1 MLKRKALLVAVVC
14 SVFALSSFLYS
25 QSNGSLS
32 GTVADKTGGV
42 IAAASV
48 RIISQGTGLTRE
60 AKTDDS
66 GHYLVPLLPVSVFTI
81 HVEAQGFQ
89 TSEQKDIRLQVDEQR
104 EVDFALNPASVTST
118 VEVNATEVAVET
130 SNPTLGQVITAEQV
144 ADLPLN
150 GRDFVQL
157 ATLTPGT
164 TAQTS
169 PNSFFTQAA
178 SSEVAARGTFS
189 LSVGGSREQSTSW
202 LLDNNDNSE
211 LTSGG
216 ISILPTID
224 SIEEFKVLTYNYSA
238 EYGTHAGPTVLVTT
252 KSGANAFHGALY
264 EYFRNTDLDA
274 KSYFAAFKE
283 QFNLNQFGGSLG
295 GPIKKDKTFF
305 FVNYEAKRQRHGI
318 PFTGTLPTT
327 AEMGANGLYSDF
339 TGDPFIVNPVSQTLY
354 PGLLANPYANGAG
367 AIALNEP
374 ATFQCDALQN
384 PMPVLSDGSQ
394 AYGPGPAN
402 FGNPCNKIPI
412 TGGPTNLGLAD
423 PIGLALINL
432 YPQGSNTYTNGINYD
447 NVPVRRLNEGNATI
461 RVDHNFSSKDSAF
474 ARFSYDQAN
483 SYVPGGSP
491 TWAEQNPFGS
501 NQLIANHARNAV
513 ISETHIVNSNNI
525 NQAYFGFNRI
535 FDYITSFGEFGGQL
549 CKADSLGIV
558 GADLNSACPNAP
570 PGLTQYTKGCL
581 SCGLSSTQLST
592 YWSLGDRGF
601 APFVGGTNVYSFS
614 DTFNMIR
621 GRHDIRVGIG
631 IRLNQMNVMTNG
643 FQDGY
648 FLLGGTATGD
658 SAADLVIG
666 QPFGAI
672 HDQTFDGAMTGR
684 RWKMFR
690 PFVQDDWRVTP
701 TLTLNLGVAWA
712 LVTPIT
718 EALNKQANFDWK
730 TQQYLIAGSV
740 PFSGCTNCVRS
751 DGNVG
756 VSFDKT
762 AIEPRIGLAWKPLG
776 LQNTVVRAG
785 YSIYHDSGW
794 SQGAQGLW
802 QNPPYYAEVDQFDYG
817 YPGDACPFGNWM
829 LPTSSPNAVNCGL
842 KYGFLQQVGAPGATT
857 LQPFTA
863 PPNPDT
869 FSGTSLSQNSN
880 FKQGM
885 VQQFNL
891 NIERQLPGNIVLTAG
906 YAGTRSTHI
915 LFYGLNMNVN
925 APLACMGSGSP
936 DQTPGYTLGCGPGG
950 NYFAAPYALN
960 PSAVIDNITDGA
972 KARYDG
978 LLVRAET
985 KSARH
990 GLYALLSYT
999 WARTFD
1005 SGMDDGDGTTPGAQF
1020 WPLPGSQ
1027 KPDWGLSQLNLDDQF
1042 TASVIYDLPFG
1053 KGKRFGGDWNG
1064 AEDAVLGGW
1073 QVNLIE
1079 KATSGFPMFLVDS
1092 NNQSGV
1098 NFQWNGTPMNRPN
1111 QLVDPYTAGIVA
1123 SNPNPQCQ
1131 LLQSQGGLAADR
1143 THTIQSWFNPCAFG
1157 APPAG
1162 QLGDSSRAPVSGPR
1176 FVNTDFSAFKNFRIH
1191 EGYNVQFRAEMF
1203 NLFNHAQFG
1212 LTGNGVFMQDI
1223 NSPSSLGV
1231 VNETVNTP
1239 RVIQFALRL
1248 DF

>member
-1 MLKRKALLVAVVC
+1 MESIPNRHSLIIGRSSRTVAAKVGELMLKRKALLVAVLC
-14 SVFALSSFLYS
+14 SVFSLCPLLYS

-32 GTVADKTGGV
+32 GTVADKTGSV
-42 IAAASV
+42 ISGATV
-48 RIISQGTGLTRE
+48 KISSQTTGLARD

-66 GHYLVPLLPVSVFTI
+66 GHYLVPLLPVSIYTI
-81 HVEAQGFQ
+81 RVESQGFQ
-89 TSEQKDIRLQVDEQR
+89 TTEQKDIRLQVDEQR
-104 EVDFALNPASVTST
+104 EVDFTLNPASVSAT
-118 VEVNATEVAVET
+118 VEVSATEVAVET
-130 SNPTLGQVITAEQV
+130 TNPTLGQVITAEEV

-216 ISILPTID
+216 IAILPTID
-224 SIEEFKVLTYNYSA
+224 SIQEFKVLTYNYSA

-252 KSGANAFHGALY
+252 KSGANTFHGALY

-295 GPIKKDKTFF
+295 GPIQKDKTFF

-318 PFTGTLPTT
+318 PFTGLVPTA
-327 AEMGANGLYSDF
+327 AEMGANGQYADF
-339 TGDPFIVNPVSQTLY
+339 TDDPFINPGS
-354 PGLLANPYANGAG
+354 LLNPYNVNLSTSAP
-367 AIALNEP
+367 IP
-374 ATFQCDALQN
+374 FQCDASGN
-384 PMPVLSDGSQ
+384 PTAVLAGGGQ
-394 AYGPGPAN
+394 VTGT
-402 FGNPCNKIPI
+402 PCNKIPI
-412 TGGPTNLGLAD
+412 TGGPTGYGLAD

-432 YPQGSNTYTNGINYD
+432 FPVGSPTIANGVNYA
-447 NVPVRRLNEGNATI
+447 NVPVRRLDEGNATI
-461 RVDHNFSSKDSAF
+461 RMDHNFSSKDSAF

-491 TWAEQNPFGS
+491 TWAEQNAFGS
-501 NQLIANHARNAV
+501 NQLIANHGRNAV
-513 ISETHIVNSNNI
+513 ISETHILSSNNI
-525 NQAYFGFNRI
+525 NQAYFGYNRI
-535 FDYITSFGEFGGQL
+535 FDFITSFGEFGGQL
-549 CKADSLGIV
+549 CKADTLGIV

-570 PGLTQYTKGCL
+570 PGLTQYTNACL
-581 SCGLSSTQLST
+581 SCGLSSTQLSS
-592 YWSLGDRGF
+592 YWSLGDRGY

-614 DTFNMIR
+614 DTFDMIR
-621 GRHDIRVGIG
+621 GRHDIRAGIG

-648 FLLGGTATGD
+648 FLLGGGFTGD
-658 SAADLVIG
+658 SAADLLIG
-666 QPFGAI
+666 QPYGAI
-672 HDQTFDGAMTGR
+672 HDQTFDGATTGR

-690 PFVQDDWRVTP
+690 PFVQDDWRVSND
-701 TLTLNLGVAWA
+701 LTLNLGVAWA

-718 EALNKQANFDWK
+718 EAQNRQANFDWT
-730 TQQYLIAGSV
+730 TQQYLVAGNA
-740 PFSGCTNCVRS
+740 PFSGCTNCVRTNG
-751 DGNVG
+751 DVG
-756 VSFDKT
+756 VKFDKT
-762 AIEPRIGLAWKPLG
+762 AFEPRIGLAWRPHG
-776 LQNTVVRAG
+776 ISNTVVRAG

-802 QNPPYYAEVDQFDYG
+802 QNPPYYAEVDQFG
-817 YPGDACPFGNWM
+817 FYPYTPPTPTSAAVPGNPCPFGNFAAGA
-829 LPTSSPNAVNCGL
+829 SAQNCGL
-842 KYGFLQQVGAPGATT
+842 KYGFTQPN

-863 PPNPDT
+863 PPNPDDFT
-869 FSGTSLSQNSN
+869 GTSLSQDSN

-925 APLACMGSGSP
+925 SPSACIGGSN
-936 DQTPGYTLGCGPGG
+936 GYFLGCGPGG
-950 NYFAAPYALN
+950 APFNAPYQDN
-960 PSAVIDNITDGA
+960 QFINISNITDGA
-972 KARYDG
+972 RAQYDG

-990 GLYALLSYT
+990 GLYALVSYT
-999 WARTFD
+999 WSRTFD
-1005 SGMDDGDGTTPGAQF
+1005 SGMSDGDGTTPGAQY
-1020 WPLPGSQ
+1020 WPLPNTQ
-1027 KPDWGLSQLNLDDQF
+1027 RADWGLSQLNLDDQF
-1042 TASVIYDLPFG
+1042 TASVLYELPFG
-1053 KGKRFGGDWNG
+1053 KGKRYGGDWS
-1064 AEDAVLGGW
+1064 AVPDAILGGW

-1079 KATSGFPMFLVDS
+1079 KATSGFPLFVVDS
-1092 NNQSGV
+1092 SNQSGV
-1098 NFQWNGTPMNRPN
+1098 NFEWNGTPLNRPDE
-1111 QLVDPYTAGIVA
+1111 VG
-1123 SNPNPQCQ
+1123 NPF
-1131 LLQSQGGLAADR
+1131 QGGTVAANP
-1143 THTIQSWFNPCAFG
+1143 TCIAPAQVHNNQFWFNPCAFVA
-1157 APPAG
+1157 APVG
-1162 QLGDSSRAPVSGPR
+1162 ELGTISRAPLSGPR
-1176 FVNTDFSAFKNFRIH
+1176 FVNTDFSAFKNFRIG
-1191 EGYNVQFRAEMF
+1191 ERYTVQFRGEFF

-1223 NSPSSLGV
+1223 NSTSSFGS
-1231 VNETVNTP
+1231 VNETVNNP

>member
-1 MLKRKALLVAVVC
+1 MLKRKALLVAVLC
-14 SVFALSSFLYS
+14 SVFSLCSLMYGQA
-25 QSNGSLS
+25 NGSLS
-32 GTVADKTGGV
+32 GTVADKTGSV
-42 IAAASV
+42 IAGAAV
-48 RIISQGTGLTRE
+48 KITAQETGATRDT
-60 AKTDDS
+60 KTDGS
-66 GHYLVPLLPVSVFTI
+66 GHYLAPLLPVAHYTI
-81 HVEAQGFQ
+81 RVEAQGFQ
-89 TSEQKDIRLQVDEQR
+89 TTEQKDIRLQVDEQR
-104 EVDFALNPASVTST
+104 EIDFSLNPASVSQT
-118 VEVNATEVAVET
+118 VEVSATEVAVET
-130 SNPTLGQVITAEQV
+130 SNSTLGQVITAEQV

-164 TAQTS
+164 TQQTS

-202 LLDNNDNSE
+202 LIDNNDNSE
-211 LTSGG
+211 LSSGG
-216 ISILPTID
+216 IAILPTID
-224 SIEEFKVLTYNYSA
+224 SIQEFKVLTYNYSA
-238 EYGTHAGPTVLVTT
+238 EYGTRAGPTVLVTT
-252 KSGANAFHGALY
+252 KSGTNKWHGNLY
-264 EYFRNTDLDA
+264 EYLRNTSFDA
-274 KSYFAAFKE
+274 KSYFASSKE

-295 GPIKKDKTFF
+295 GPIQKDKTFF
-305 FVNYEAKRQRHGI
+305 FINYEAKRQRHGI
-318 PFTGTLPTT
+318 PFTGLVPTQ
-327 AEMGANGLYSDF
+327 AEMGGDF
-339 TGDPFIVNPVSQTLY
+339 TGDPFIVNPVN
-354 PGLLANPYANGAG
+354 PGFLANPYANLNGATG
-367 AIALNEP
+367 EP
-374 ATFQCDALQN
+374 TTFQCN
-384 PMPVLSDGSQ
+384 GGVPTTVLGDGSQ
-394 AYGPGPAN
+394 VPGT
-402 FGNPCNKIPI
+402 PCNIIP
-412 TGGPTNLGLAD
+412 TSGGPTGLGDAD
-423 PIGLALINL
+423 PIGMALINL
-432 YPQGSNTYTNGINYD
+432 YPVGSPTITNGVNYA

-461 RVDHNFSSKDSAF
+461 RMDHNFSSKDSAF

-501 NQLIANHARNAV
+501 NQLIANHGRNAV

-525 NQAYFGFNRI
+525 NQAYFGYNRI
-535 FDYITSFGEFGGQL
+535 FNQITSFGEFGGQP
-549 CKADSLGIV
+549 CEADALGIV
-558 GADLNSACPNAP
+558 GADLNSHCPNAP
-570 PGLTQYTKGCL
+570 PGLTQYTKACL
-581 SCGLSSTQLST
+581 SCGLSSTQLSS

-614 DTFNMIR
+614 DTFDMIR

-631 IRLNQMNVMTNG
+631 IRFNQMNVMTNG

-648 FLLGGTATGD
+648 FLIDGAATGD
-658 SAADLVIG
+658 NAADLLVG

-672 HDQTFDGAMTGR
+672 HDQTFYGATTGR

-690 PFVQDDWRVTP
+690 PFVQDDWRVSSN
-701 TLTLNLGVAWA
+701 LTLNLGVAWA

-718 EALNKQANFDWK
+718 EAQNRQANFDWK
-730 TQQYLIAGSV
+730 TQQYLIAGSA

-751 DGNVG
+751 NSDVG
-756 VSFDKT
+756 VQFDKT
-762 AIEPRIGLAWKPLG
+762 AFEPRIGLAWKPFG
-776 LQNTVVRAG
+776 MQNTVVRAG

-802 QNPPYYAEVDQFDYG
+802 QNPPYYAEVDQFNYG
-817 YPGDACPFGNWM
+817 YPGGPCPFGN
-829 LPTSSPNAVNCGL
+829 SEAGAAAVNCGL
-842 KYGFLQQVGAPGATT
+842 KYGFTQPN

-869 FSGTSLSQNSN
+869 FTGTSLSQNSN

-915 LFYGLNMNVN
+915 LFYGLNLNVSSPQACFPQYIPGWPFGTTA
-925 APLACMGSGSP
+925 APNP
-936 DQTPGYTLGCGPGG
+936 EYDPNYKLGCS
-950 NYFAAPYALN
+950 AASSSQVYPVY
-960 PSAVIDNITDGA
+960 PSPPPAFQYSSVIDNITDGA

-978 LLVRAET
+978 LLIRAET

-990 GLYALLSYT
+990 GLYALVSYT
-999 WARTFD
+999 WSRTFD
-1005 SGMDDGDGTTPGAQF
+1005 SGMADGDGTTPGAQF

-1027 KPDWGLSQLNLDDQF
+1027 RPDWGLSQLNLNDQF
-1042 TASVIYDLPFG
+1042 TASVLYELPFG
-1053 KGKRFGGDWNG
+1053 KGKSFGGDWN
-1064 AEDAVLGGW
+1064 AVEDGVLGGW

-1079 KATSGFPMFLVDS
+1079 KVTSGFPLFVVES

-1111 QLVDPYTAGIVA
+1111 QLADPYKAGIVP

-1131 LLQSQGGLAADR
+1131 ILQSQGGLAADKTR
-1143 THTIQSWFNPCAFG
+1143 TVQSWFNPCAFG
-1157 APPAG
+1157 APLPG
-1162 QLGDSSRAPVSGPR
+1162 ELGNASRAPVSGPR

-1191 EGYNVQFRAEMF
+1191 EGYNLQFRAELF

-1231 VNETVNTP
+1231 INETVNNP
-1239 RVIQFALRL
+1239 RVVQFALRL